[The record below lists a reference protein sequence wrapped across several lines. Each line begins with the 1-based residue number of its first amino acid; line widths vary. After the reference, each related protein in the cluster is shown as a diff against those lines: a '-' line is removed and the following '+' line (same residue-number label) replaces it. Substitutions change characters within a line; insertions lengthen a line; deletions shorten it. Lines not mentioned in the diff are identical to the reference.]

1 MGISLP
7 NTPAYLVP
15 SMAAMHSGAAAA
27 LLNPIYTP
35 AEVEHALGIARC
47 VVCECECMCF
57 VVNVCVC
64 VNICHSY
71 NAPTLFRIL
80 LIALAFSYLHIS
92 LAGKI

>member
-47 VVCECECMCF
+47 VS
-57 VVNVCVC
+57 VNDELWMS
-64 VNICHSY
+64 I
-71 NAPTLFRIL
+71 
-80 LIALAFSYLHIS
+80 YL
-92 LAGKI
+92 